1 MLLAFTPPKDS
12 SPKLIEI
19 IMDNYLANSIKES
32 TRQKRGDG
40 QRVFITGLGQT
51 MPQGVNWQSLLS
63 NNENKTDLIHCF
75 VEYLKQPA
83 VRSIFKVPII
93 ITEKDR
99 TWKIDSTGIQ
109 ELQSCNHEEADT
121 RLALHATHHNHNCV
135 ITSKDTGVFLL
146 LVYAYHKSSS
156 NKIWYM
162 KHEPNKFINIGK
174 VCAYLGGTI
183 SEHLLKFHAMTGCDT
198 TSYFYR
204 VGKIRVMKQFLKDQ
218 STLQLIESLGKEQS
232 LPAIDLDNC
241 QRFIQTVMYNGKENE
256 SYVQTRVKM
265 YQKQNVKTS
274 LTLPLIKIRVFKQ
287 LKELIIKLIYG

>member
-1 MLLAFTPPKDS
+1 MLLITFLILILILHKFCFCVGDKAGLRNMIIKEADATVNQYIPNAKWIFDGMAIVRSVKPSTTYEEFFKCMLLPFTPPKDS

-135 ITSKDTGVFLL
+135 ITSKDTDVFLL

-204 VGKIRVMKQFLKDQ
+204 VGKIRVMK
-218 STLQLIESLGKEQS
+218 
-232 LPAIDLDNC
+232 P
-241 QRFIQTVMYNGKENE
+241 
-256 SYVQTRVKM
+256 
-265 YQKQNVKTS
+265 
-274 LTLPLIKIRVFKQ
+274 
-287 LKELIIKLIYG
+287 